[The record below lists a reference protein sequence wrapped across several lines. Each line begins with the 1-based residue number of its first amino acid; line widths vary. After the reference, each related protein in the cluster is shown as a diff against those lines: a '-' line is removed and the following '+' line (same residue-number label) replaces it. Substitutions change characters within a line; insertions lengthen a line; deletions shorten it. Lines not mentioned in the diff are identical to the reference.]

1 MKAQA
6 PGPSEADKE
15 REILLKQFRAYLHL
29 AITAK
34 QTGQE
39 KQLEA
44 MPGHNTLAGLPDN
57 KLAAELAW
65 PVVAVLAQISEAS
78 IICEANMRRQDE
90 KSVAYSV
97 FENLMCAL
105 SKGAYHTF
113 PGFFFKKEG
122 KKMDSLGSF
131 FGKEGQEIFSLGPF
145 FKKEPKEMHL
155 FDHLSEIMSNIV
167 KQPSRNGTIWIGL
180 SGLLAPHSNSH

>member
-105 SKGAYHTF
+105 SKGASYFALVVFSKKKARKWIPWVLFSEKKVRKSF
-113 PGFFFKKEG
+113 PWVLFSKKSPR
-122 KKMDSLGSF
+122 KC
-131 FGKEGQEIFSLGPF
+131 IFLITCRRLCPI
-145 FKKEPKEMHL
+145 L
-155 FDHLSEIMSNIV
+155 
-167 KQPSRNGTIWIGL
+167 
-180 SGLLAPHSNSH
+180 